1 MSGGSPLQERTNL
14 LRAEED
20 DDVRMVQT
28 KTTSRSKKKEEGE
41 DRECGVQDAASRA
54 KEVVEGKT
62 WSEKRVR
69 SACDGLTSAL
79 ANREAEEKEQT
90 LPVGSQAREAL
101 LGYLYA
107 ALRVEEREIGRRK
120 LSEESLSAAWRA
132 ASAALDA
139 VQAMEPS
146 VLSTPLHR
154 LCEDRYALALCYHR
168 RGMVEECASE
178 CAAVLDAAASLAEG
192 KTGSATAEAAI
203 CSLLRALDRL
213 AGGGGRAASCPSV
226 LDDGGGPEHGV
237 PLQPAPGVA

>member
-1 MSGGSPLQERTNL
+1 MN
-14 LRAEED
+14 
-20 DDVRMVQT
+20 
-28 KTTSRSKKKEEGE
+28 
-41 DRECGVQDAASRA
+41 
-54 KEVVEGKT
+54 
-62 WSEKRVR
+62 
-69 SACDGLTSAL
+69 
-79 ANREAEEKEQT
+79 
-90 LPVGSQAREAL
+90 
-101 LGYLYA
+101 A

-120 LSEESLSAAWRA
+120 LSEESLSSAWRA

-213 AGGGGRAASCPSV
+213 ASS
-226 LDDGGGPEHGV
+226 
-237 PLQPAPGVA
+237 APGAPPCATALGAARHCVRASGWHRGARDALCHSRVALRGGLQQGF